1 MSTIEER
8 KFIALNISGEQI
20 NTCYH
25 EAGRDNKESVIFA
38 QTGGAGASAYM
49 CWYLNMSA
57 FADAGYHVYAPDF
70 LGYGLTKR
78 VSEEGGRIGTS
89 EFILAFMDAF
99 G

>member
-1 MSTIEER
+1 MSSIEER
-8 KFIALNISGEQI
+8 NFIALDISGAQVS
-20 NTCYH
+20 TCYH
-25 EAGRDNKESVIFA
+25 EAGTENKESVIFA

-78 VSEEGGRIGTS
+78 VSEPIRHGPS
-89 EFILAFMDAF
+89 
-99 G
+99 